1 MHISEGVLPTWE
13 IVAGWALTLPAVAY
27 GIKKLEGEKLVLTA
41 LLTALFFVASL
52 VHVPVGVGSAHLLFN
67 GLIGLLLCEATFT
80 ALFVGLFLQAVLFQF
95 GGLGVLGVNTFNMA
109 FPAIVACLL
118 FRRWILSDGWKF
130 YAGAFLSAF
139 VAILGAGLLVAL
151 ELALAGERF
160 LTDAKLIFL
169 MHIPIATVEGIVYIF
184 ALKFIRRVYPQL
196 LEDIGNRG
204 SSL

>member
-52 VHVPVGVGSAHLLFN
+52 VHVRAHLLFN

-169 MHIPIATVEGIVYIF
+169 MHIPIAVVEGIIYIF
-184 ALKFIRRVYPQL
+184 ALKFLKKVYPQI
-196 LEDIGNRG
+196 LEGLRG
-204 SSL
+204 